1 MWKYALTI
9 VLACLTVAGS
19 AAAADRARQAPGGGW
34 QIAEHRSWHRDDDP
48 NARQDGGRDRRR
60 GESRQPRRERNGDWR
75 GNRNQNRNWNRESVQ
90 DDYRQPFARP
100 PAQDRR
106 YNRDQRDNRNWRDQR
121 DNRNWRDQ
129 RDNRNWRDQ
138 RDNRNWRDQR
148 DNRNWGDPRNNRDR
162 RYNPDQGGRGR
173 ARDAYKRGKI
183 VSLDQVMNVVQR
195 RYGGR
200 VLNVSLDDR
209 NLVYHLRVLTRRGRV
224 MRISV
229 DARNAR
235 ILSATGGR
243 R

>member
-90 DDYRQPFARP
+90 DNYRQPYTRP

-106 YNRDQRDNRNWRDQR
+106 FN
-121 DNRNWRDQ
+121 
-129 RDNRNWRDQ
+129 RDQ

-148 DNRNWGDPRNNRDR
+148 DNRNWGDTRNNRDR

-209 NLVYHLRVLTRRGRV
+209 RLVYHLRVLTRRGRV